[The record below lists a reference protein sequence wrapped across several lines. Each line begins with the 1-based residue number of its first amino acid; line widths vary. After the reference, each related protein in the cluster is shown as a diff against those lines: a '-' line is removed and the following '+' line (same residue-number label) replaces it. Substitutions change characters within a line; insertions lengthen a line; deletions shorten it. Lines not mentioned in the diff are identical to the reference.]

1 MKFKI
6 IFIFFNIVII
16 SSFLLIFLSPL
27 FVMGPTGFLYLLQQ
41 NFIFGVLFVVFLAAF
56 NFFFFKNWR
65 YYSYLENE
73 DWNALISYLE
83 NCIYRKRSTRVGY
96 IRTLLNAYVVTS
108 NMAGIG
114 RLEKHFSEKKAGVI
128 ERFSLQFSVPYL
140 LSNKPQAGEA
150 FFASLL
156 NQPGTHH
163 REWMRWNLAF
173 SLLQQNKTEPA
184 KQELLELLEH
194 PRDFVLTL
202 LVLYLLEPYSQKDGE
217 TGEKVAQALVAYRGT
232 VTRPRWEA
240 LFEKAKKNIEVLMLS
255 QIIGDA
261 SKWFFQ
267 EA

>member
-6 IFIFFNIVII
+6 IFIIFNIVIL
-16 SSFLLIFLSPL
+16 SSFLFIFLSPL
-27 FVMGPTGFLYLLQQ
+27 FVMGPAGFLYLLQQ
-41 NFIFGVLFVVFLAAF
+41 NYIIAVVFLIFLAGF

-73 DWNALISYLE
+73 DWSSLVSYLE
-83 NCIYRKRSTRVGY
+83 ECIYRKRSSRVGY

-108 NMAGIG
+108 NMAGIN

-128 ERFSLQFSVPYL
+128 ERFSLQFSIPYL
-140 LSNKPQAGEA
+140 LGSQPQTGET

-156 NQPGTHH
+156 NRPGTHY
-163 REWMRWNLAF
+163 RDWMRWNLAF
-173 SLLQQNKTEPA
+173 SLLQQNKIEPA
-184 KQELLELLEH
+184 KRELVALLEH
-194 PRDFVLTL
+194 SNDFVLTL

-217 TGEKVAQALVAYRGT
+217 TGEKVSQALVAYRGT
-232 VTRPRWEA
+232 ITKSRWQS
-240 LFEKAKKNIEVLMLS
+240 LFENAKKNIEVLMLS